1 MSEDSSRESRTGPN
15 TSVEPLT
22 RVERMVAG
30 VAGLGSLGA
39 GAVAVFETSNQAG
52 TAMLLGVGAIL
63 LILAVHGMPLI
74 GAKMSGWEVSMATR
88 RKEFVEQV
96 KLEEPAEGQRKL
108 DVLELLDPSSRYA
121 PEVLDAYATLY
132 RKELDVALTKAVAT
146 VPDAKL
152 VTTNNAVG
160 ATDLRVEA
168 PGLVIDVEIASS
180 YWDRT
185 ILGTHSLRFTFGAA
199 KRSGVRRVLVTN
211 MRIPNEVAEIA
222 DEYDPTHQ
230 LVQVARWRDP
240 QDDMALAFA
249 LSRLGLP
256 VQGP

>member
-1 MSEDSSRESRTGPN
+1 MSEDSSRESRTEPSV
-15 TSVEPLT
+15 SVEPLT

-52 TAMLLGVGAIL
+52 TAVLLGVGAIL

-132 RKELDVALTKAVAT
+132 RKELDAALTKAVAT
-146 VPDAKL
+146 VPNAEL
-152 VTTNNAVG
+152 TATNNAAG
-160 ATDLRVEA
+160 TTDLRVEA

-185 ILGTHSLRFTFGAA
+185 VLGTHSLRFTYGAA
-199 KRSGVRRVLVTN
+199 SRSGVRRLLVTN

-222 DEYDPTHQ
+222 HEYDPTHQ

-240 QDDMALAFA
+240 QDDVSLALA

-256 VQGP
+256 IQAP